1 MELTLLQATV
11 TLAVLVLV
19 GGEKQTQK
27 PYIAFPRMGRSQGYL
42 AFPRMGRSQLK
53 PETFFDNGACCGVG
67 VKAEYFVSQDGKEVI
82 RSSCAPHL
90 VCCEGL
96 REINDEKTDGV
107 YFSLCIPD
115 TPLAEESGVRSS
127 EILSSLKRLLEK

>member
-1 MELTLLQATV
+1 MCTNSFS
-11 TLAVLVLV
+11 
-19 GGEKQTQK
+19 
-27 PYIAFPRMGRSQGYL
+27 PYLKQGYL

-115 TPLAEESGVRSS
+115 TPLAEESVSYETTRA
-127 EILSSLKRLLEK
+127 SLDN

>member
-1 MELTLLQATV
+1 MCTNSFS
-11 TLAVLVLV
+11 
-19 GGEKQTQK
+19 
-27 PYIAFPRMGRSQGYL
+27 PYLKQGYL